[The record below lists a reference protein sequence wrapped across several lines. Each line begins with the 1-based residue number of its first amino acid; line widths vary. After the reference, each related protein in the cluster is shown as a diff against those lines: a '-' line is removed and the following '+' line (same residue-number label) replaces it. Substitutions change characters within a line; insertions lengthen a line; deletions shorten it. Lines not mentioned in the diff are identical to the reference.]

1 MTETGPAVAPS
12 GTVAEIEVA
21 DRTEYEDAGVPLNL
35 TLVTPSN
42 PVPEIVAFDPVIPRS
57 GVKPPSVGTGTGGDV
72 TVNVPALTPV
82 FESVVTEIWSVRE
95 PAGTV
100 AVRAVTETY
109 VVGAATPPNLTWLVD
124 VKPSPFTVT
133 RAPNPPEAGENP
145 VTPTQEGILKCPIR
159 VFQSSSVVG
168 AE

>member
-1 MTETGPAVAPS
+1 MFFFFQAEDGIRDFHVTGVQTCALP
-12 GTVAEIEVA
+12 I
-21 DRTEYEDAGVPLNL
+21 Y
-35 TLVTPSN
+35 
-42 PVPEIVAFDPVIPRS
+42 
-57 GVKPPSVGTGTGGDV
+57 
-72 TVNVPALTPV
+72 VPALTPV
-82 FESVVTEIWSVRE
+82 FESVVTEIWPVRE